1 MKNNINYNINDNAIN
16 DNAINDNAINEN
28 INFFIDLKLNVND
41 LINASNRLIVNHEQN
56 EEFINK
62 NKNKNENENE
72 NKKKLLN
79 QYSNVAKDIK
89 NKIDTLKTLLE
100 TTTNYI
106 ENACKHQ
113 IEHDYIDITPDKM
126 INISYCSI
134 CGHNF
139 I

>member
-1 MKNNINYNINDNAIN
+1 MKNNINYYINDNDINDNINDNIN
-16 DNAINDNAINEN
+16 N

-62 NKNKNENENE
+62 HKIENENE
-72 NKKKLLN
+72 KKLLN
-79 QYSNVAKDIK
+79 LYSNVAKDIQ

-100 TTTNYI
+100 VTTNYI
-106 ENACKHQ
+106 QNNCKHQ
-113 IEHDYIDITPDKM
+113 IEHDYIDISPDKM
-126 INISYCSI
+126 INISYCTI
-134 CGHNF
+134 CGSNF